1 MFQRICVVAVVALEA
16 ACASSSS
23 FVSSWKAPDAAPLGF
38 RGSKVAA
45 VVMMKNPASRRAA
58 EDTLAGEISKRGAQG
73 IPMYSLLDEASLGD
87 EAASRQA
94 LEAAQ
99 VKGAVVMRPVST
111 DKEVVSTPSYVGP
124 SYGAYYGG
132 YHAYGWSSPYAGQT
146 YTNTIVSVET
156 LVYSLDQNKLVWGG
170 QSKTTNPENVDEL
183 VKEVAD
189 AVADELSKQGL
200 IAKQ

>member
-1 MFQRICVVAVVALEA
+1 MIKRLCLVAILGWGT

-23 FVSSWKAPDAAPLGF
+23 FVSSWKAPDATPLGF

-58 EDTLAGEISKRGAQG
+58 EDTLAAEISKRGAQG
-73 IPMYSLLDEASLGD
+73 VPMYTLSAEENLGD
-87 EAASRQA
+87 EAASRST
-94 LEAAQ
+94 LEAAG

-111 DKEVVSTPSYVGP
+111 DKEVVSAPTYTGP
-124 SYGAYYGG
+124 AYGGYYGG
-132 YHAYGWSSPYAGQT
+132 YYAYGWSSPYAGQVF
-146 YTNTIVSVET
+146 TNTIVSVET

-170 QSKTTNPENVDEL
+170 QSKTTNPANVDEL

-189 AVADELSKQGL
+189 AVADELAKQGL